1 MLLSNFRHWRQRR
14 EADCLVACTAMVLDY
29 IEIHREYNWLAKVLQ
44 TKAIGTPFHNL
55 ANLRNPLG
63 VHVLT
68 AIDGSLSDFETVLD
82 SGLPIIV
89 AVDSDASN
97 VWPYY
102 ENHAVVIVGF
112 NKETIFC
119 QKSRCT
125 GGSTRSSLE
134 NFSVGMVAA
143 RLSICNY

>member
-29 IEIHREYNWLAKVLQ
+29 IEIHREYNWLAKV
-44 TKAIGTPFHNL
+44 
-55 ANLRNPLG
+55 
-63 VHVLT
+63 
-68 AIDGSLSDFETVLD
+68 LSDFETVLD

-119 QKSRCT
+119 QQSRCT

-134 NFSVGMVAA
+134 NFSVGTVAA
-143 RLSICNY
+143 RLSICTY